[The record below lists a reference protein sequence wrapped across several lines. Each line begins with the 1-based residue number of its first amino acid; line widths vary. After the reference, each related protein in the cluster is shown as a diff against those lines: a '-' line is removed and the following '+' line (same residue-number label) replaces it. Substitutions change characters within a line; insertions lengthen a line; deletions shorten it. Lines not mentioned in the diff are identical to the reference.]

1 MIRFLPEVDGGA
13 GVSPELV
20 LVKAD
25 LLSSKCMVPYDIV
38 QCANW
43 RLSLVF
49 LGLDLRWSLGKWG
62 AAVPIPLLKHVFR
75 NGYLRN

>member
-38 QCANW
+38 QCATW

-49 LGLDLRWSLGKWG
+49 LGLD
-62 AAVPIPLLKHVFR
+62 
-75 NGYLRN
+75 